1 MAYGYIADFH
11 VGYPSEL
18 LVVFMRKV
26 VFVFVV
32 VWNCWEENG
41 LIVVF
46 STQIHYLKG
55 KPCILCSRLP
65 FRRTEF
71 TLLTC
76 LVLRNQ
82 PLSPDCWD

>member
-1 MAYGYIADFH
+1 MTYGYIADFH
-11 VGYPSEL
+11 FGYPSEL
-18 LVVFMRKV
+18 PVVVMCKV
-26 VFVFVV
+26 VFVFIV

-55 KPCILCSRLP
+55 KPCICCRRLP
-65 FRRTEF
+65 LRRTEL

-76 LVLRNQ
+76 LVL
-82 PLSPDCWD
+82 SS